1 MTASIVPM
9 TPASI
14 CNIKSNE
21 NREGF
26 MNEPSTQRKGR
37 WFSTCACCT
46 SRRSFLAGAAALGA
60 TATLG
65 GSSIPTQAATAKLID
80 THHHFYPPTY
90 QKAWAD
96 WEDQRKI
103 PHLGVQLAWT
113 RENDIEAMDKNS
125 VTTAVLSLP
134 STPGVWF
141 DAGAEKAHDMARLC
155 SDFAAEMVRDKPGRY
170 ALFAPLSMLEVD
182 VTLKEIEYVFDTLKA
197 DGINLQTNYGDKWL
211 GDPAYKPVLEEL
223 NRRKAVVYVHPLV
236 ASCCGRLSVGV
247 FPAVIEVPHDTTR
260 TIASLLLSGAFARLR
275 DIKWLFSHAGGTI
288 PFLAGRIEAFYEQRA
303 RAPGGFAPDG
313 IEAELRRLFYDTANA
328 THPAA
333 MAALMKLVPVSQIT
347 YGTDYPYFPLNQIDS
362 LRQLSLP
369 PSDLD
374 AIAGGNAARLLPRLS
389 A

>member
-1 MTASIVPM
+1 MGETKTVHRGHWSY
-9 TPASI
+9 T
-14 CNIKSNE
+14 CN
-21 NREGF
+21 
-26 MNEPSTQRKGR
+26 
-37 WFSTCACCT
+37 CCT
-46 SRRSFLAGAAALGA
+46 SRRQFLASAAAAGAAAA
-60 TATLG
+60 LG
-65 GSSIPTQAATAKLID
+65 GTAVPAKAATAKLID

-103 PHLGVQLAWT
+103 PHFGVQLAWT
-113 RENDIEAMDKNS
+113 QENDIEAMDKNGI
-125 VTTAVLSLP
+125 TTAVLSLA

-155 SDFAAEMVRDKPGRY
+155 CDFAAEMVRDKPGRY

-182 VTLKEIEYVFDTLKA
+182 ATLKEIEYVFDTLKA

-223 NRRKAVVYVHPLV
+223 NRRKAVVYVHPLA
-236 ASCCGRLSVGV
+236 ASCCGRLSVGA

-260 TIASLLLSGAFARLR
+260 TIVSLLLSGTFARLR

-313 IEAELRRLFYDTANA
+313 IEAELRRLSYDTANA

-333 MAALMKLVPVSQIT
+333 MAALTKLVPVSQIT

-362 LRQLSLP
+362 LRQLGLP
-369 PSDLD
+369 SPDLD
-374 AIAGGNAARLLPRLS
+374 AIASGNAARLVPRLS